1 MFYLIFLSTFA
12 ILIFGEYFYSNYFSQ
27 KAKDF
32 KRKEKEL
39 KNSLKKNRESILEAI
54 ENYKNK
60 IER

>member
-12 ILIFGEYFYSNYFSQ
+12 ILVGEYFYINHFSQ

>member
-1 MFYLIFLSTFA
+1 MFYLILSTFA
-12 ILIFGEYFYSNYFSQ
+12 ILIFGEYFYSYHFSQ
-27 KAKDF
+27 KAKEF